1 MTNPTA
7 GQEISGSK
15 TYTWEL
21 PTLASR
27 YNAFKRWDAFSAS
40 NTMVAAILW
49 KKNGTAYELVN
60 AAKCDVK

>member
-21 PTLASR
+21 PALNAR
-27 YNAFKRWDAFSAS
+27 YNGFKRWDAFSAS